1 MAMKPTVESTPI
13 TPPPV
18 VESDRRAD
26 RRVALRRPDA
36 GYSLIS
42 VLVAIILLV
51 VGVISLSN
59 VMTQSLS
66 MQTIQSTRTTA
77 LYVAQTYMEELK
89 SRDPA
94 TLASEAAV
102 QVDEEGNPDGSG
114 SFTREVTVGSAGRN
128 LLSVAV
134 VVTTPRSNPIR
145 LVTWV
150 YDDS

>member
-1 MAMKPTVESTPI
+1 MNRTPR
-13 TPPPV
+13 
-18 VESDRRAD
+18 SAGDRPLE
-26 RRVALRRPDA
+26 ALRRPDA

-59 VMTQSLS
+59 VMTQSVS
-66 MQTIQSTRTTA
+66 MQTVQSTRTTG

-89 SRDPA
+89 SREPS
-94 TLASEAAV
+94 TLASETVV
-102 QVDEEGNPDGSG
+102 QVDEEGEPDVSG
-114 SFTREVTVGSAGRN
+114 VFTREVIIGTAGTN
-128 LLSVAV
+128 LISVTV
-134 VVTTPRSNPIR
+134 VVTTPRSSPIR

>member
-1 MAMKPTVESTPI
+1 MAMKPIVDSRPI
-13 TPPPV
+13 TPAPA
-18 VESDRRAD
+18 VESGRRA
-26 RRVALRRPDA
+26 ALRRPDA

-66 MQTIQSTRTTA
+66 MQTVQSTRTTA

-94 TLASEAAV
+94 TLASETAV

-114 SFTREVTVGSAGRN
+114 VFTREVTVGSAGRN

>member
-1 MAMKPTVESTPI
+1 MGRGVIDMAMTAPKE
-13 TPPPV
+13 
-18 VESDRRAD
+18 R
-26 RRVALRRPDA
+26 LRRPDA

-66 MQTIQSTRTTA
+66 MQTIQATRTSA
-77 LYVAQTYMEELK
+77 LYIAQTYMEDLK
-89 SRDPA
+89 SRDP
-94 TLASEAAV
+94 TVLASEAAV
-102 QVDEEGNPDGSG
+102 AVDAEGNPDANGV
-114 SFTREVTVGSAGRN
+114 FTREVTIATLPRN
-128 LLSVAV
+128 LINVTV
-134 VVTTPRSNPIR
+134 IVTTPRSDPIR